1 MLFRSGFRFPVTIGG
16 RIEKFDGEIMS
27 AENFEANKS
36 EDFATMKKWALKNE
50 FMSTEKTSIENE
62 NQSSCLGAVSRS
74 YLVLYENNPDRISGS
89 IEKFDGEIMSAV
101 NFEANK
107 SEDFATMKKWA
118 LKNGKKIFII
128 EAVMPLVKIIPEVTV
143 VNNCG

>member
-1 MLFRSGFRFPVTIGG
+1 MENKTTIKH
-16 RIEKFDGEIMS
+16 ET
-27 AENFEANKS
+27 ANS
-36 EDFATMKKWALKNE
+36 D
-50 FMSTEKTSIENE
+50 
-62 NQSSCLGAVSRS
+62 LGDVSRS
-74 YLVLYENNPDRISGS
+74 YLVLYESNPDGISGS
-89 IEKFDGEIMSAV
+89 IEKFDGEIMSSV

>member
-1 MLFRSGFRFPVTIGG
+1 
-16 RIEKFDGEIMS
+16 
-27 AENFEANKS
+27 
-36 EDFATMKKWALKNE
+36 
-50 FMSTEKTSIENE
+50 MSTKDEAMTVSPNG
-62 NQSSCLGAVSRS
+62 QQTDVSRS

-89 IEKFDGEIMSAV
+89 IEKFDGEVMSAV